1 MRTVACCHLFREAL
15 SPESRASKKKN
26 AFPRFVVYNRHAW
39 SVLLCTMKCQKI
51 AVFKAVAPSTDV
63 APSTVFAPST
73 GVVRFRWCR
82 YLSAAAL
89 VHIKEMFGNPNMQM
103 DNIVL
108 PTSEAAP
115 KTRVCILYNR
125 ESTEA
130 GHALPPNEA
139 ANQVILDVFHW
150 PKYTF
155 HGDVAMFYIDVA
167 GTRVSAQILGNS
179 DLEIAVAS
187 MREPIKA
194 GKLAMHAAKFSD
206 YAEEAKAEAAEEA
219 AEEAEAGA
227 AAGARA

>member
-1 MRTVACCHLFREAL
+1 
-15 SPESRASKKKN
+15 
-26 AFPRFVVYNRHAW
+26 
-39 SVLLCTMKCQKI
+39 MKCQKI
-51 AVFKAVAPSTDV
+51 AIFKAVAPSTDV
-63 APSTVFAPST
+63 SPSTRFALAE
-73 GVVRFRWCR
+73 GVVHFKWCR

-89 VHIKEMFGNPNMQM
+89 VHIKEMFGNPDMQV

-108 PTSEAAP
+108 PTNLPAP
-115 KTRVCILYNR
+115 RARVCFVYDLAGM
-125 ESTEA
+125 EA
-130 GHALPPNEA
+130 GHALPPNEL
-139 ANQVILDVFHW
+139 ANEVILKVFGWQMH
-150 PKYTF
+150 KF
-155 HGDVAMFYIDVA
+155 HGDVAMFYMDVA